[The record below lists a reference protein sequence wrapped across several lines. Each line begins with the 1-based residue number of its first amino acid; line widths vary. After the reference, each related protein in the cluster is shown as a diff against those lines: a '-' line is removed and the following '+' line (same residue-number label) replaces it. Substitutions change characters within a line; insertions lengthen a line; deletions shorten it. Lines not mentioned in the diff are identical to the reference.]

1 MRPNRC
7 TKAFDALTSRTS
19 QPSLAVPGSGAS
31 YALLR
36 WTYRKHRESNTLL
49 FGSSGP
55 DFRSDNQDS
64 LPKFLF
70 SLQVIS
76 GSKPHSCAHHPKT
89 TNEIASQPQQH
100 LHKRQEQKKNNNDI
114 TEATTTI
121 QEQQQQQ
128 HCTTINEMT
137 NEIASEQ
144 QH

>member
-1 MRPNRC
+1 MENSRVVK
-7 TKAFDALTSRTS
+7 TKPHLSHLATVPELATPFCAERGPIVNTGS
-19 QPSLAVPGSGAS
+19 QI
-31 YALLR
+31 
-36 WTYRKHRESNTLL
+36 NTLL

-55 DFRSDNQDS
+55 DFCSDNQDS

-70 SLQVIS
+70 SLQIIS
-76 GSKPHSCAHHPKT
+76 GSKPHSCGHHPKT

-128 HCTTINEMT
+128 HYTTINEMT